1 MLGETQLPYS
11 DFNLE
16 AAISSCSAGDYSLSV
31 AIFNSPMF
39 VWFLVLSIVVGYVV
53 SEVGMFR
60 SFYSK
65 FTSV

>member
-1 MLGETQLPYS
+1 MFGKTQLPYS

-16 AAISSCSAGDYSLSV
+16 AAISSCSASDHSLSV

-39 VWFLVLSIVVGYVV
+39 VWFLVFAIAVGYVV

-60 SFYSK
+60 SVRCGYS
-65 FTSV
+65 